1 MASTTS
7 ALSRYRPIVLAGAGA
22 TAAFSAYYLWSAFSA
37 EPQQGLRRSNAVHH
51 RRNPRHRLRSHPNE
65 DPEADGNPPATD
77 GAYPGLPYGVF
88 VVEDADNHGHRH
100 RFPLF
105 PGRLPDVDWF
115 RRVCH
120 HEQWMAEELVE
131 EAQRQFLENYL
142 EREVDTATRHSTRE
156 ETERLVR
163 RLLGW
168 GLPRPLVVTAI
179 SRHNRRLTEA
189 PHTDGAQDLAISAND
204 DETEAA
210 SWHEAESQA
219 GGMAVNDQ
227 NGDGHALRRTL
238 YYIAEDQA
246 RQKGIVHRGIT
257 CDGCST
263 TPIRGIRWRCTNC
276 IDYDLC
282 SDCEATNIHPKTHM
296 FQKVK
301 VPARYLG
308 YTRNPMPVYFPGNP
322 GYMPSIVPNTVR
334 KSLEEQ
340 TQYEPE
346 EIDGLWEQ
354 FTCLANVQW
363 DEDLEKLGAAIDRR
377 AFDKSFV
384 PRYTANI
391 PAPNL
396 VYDRVFA
403 FFDSNGDGLIGFK
416 EFVLGMNFIR
426 MSPHNRAKQRK
437 IFECYDID
445 GDNYVTRK
453 DFLRIFRAYYNI
465 LREKTRDMLMVAE
478 EHLSVA
484 GAMDTIES
492 SQPLS
497 SAFLGGPNFNRT
509 RPNVALRKTFDRFGD
524 PRPEH
529 DVVQENSQD
538 VEDRTQLIA
547 ESGEISLLNGRSSI
561 LEDSTVTV
569 GSVRQD
575 AVGDRW
581 RRREFYV
588 DEEEGFTTPDAPE
601 PDSADASANL
611 ANNVDGQ
618 TDMPN
623 GIFVRPSHSRSSSRV
638 RFADD
643 LESDARSDIS
653 TSSRPI
659 GERWGGY
666 EIPQAEEDL
675 GKDILY
681 QVTQQGCNEMLDPIF
696 KRKEDLAM
704 EVQATKSERQMW
716 RQKINEFVK
725 ETQEKTGADFKN
737 DPLVRS
743 PEAEELMK
751 VSLQFVSLVT
761 GRSWKTY
768 QTLKNKGT
776 IPAEDI
782 DALDGFVEEVFQPF
796 ERDLRQAEN
805 NGISN
810 EAYKNFIASA
820 RSLIAKAAK
829 RISETKNESET
840 STETQKRDA
849 RLEVDL
855 VDMQLDELFERSNL
869 LTESEHHDS
878 AERTRRSEEPGR
890 EVNGETHNTSGH
902 ESSEDRE
909 LRWLELMMHA
919 RPSSPQPD
927 ARILETRR
935 EDLRPRSH
943 RSNSPPGDPTLPQFR
958 PNSVPSNP
966 PQGSILPMPNL
977 NLPTNTTAPPERPVT
992 PEIIAPAPP
1001 PAQTPTQPRRDP
1013 TMPQFRPNSERD
1025 IHPPSVHPPRSSS
1038 LNPPPAPVAE
1048 QTAPS
1053 ISRQASPAPAPSHAN
1068 EPTLFIPIS
1077 SETSASDSSDED
1089 TPSSDESTS
1098 AEEDDDDDD
1107 DDAAIDIP
1115 MRPSDIRDLPE
1126 EFLSLVSTA
1135 IREQRVRDAINSSSA
1150 AARAPNTY
1158 LTTAYTRQH
1167 DHRDAP
1173 DERRLARLAMLDG
1186 AESEIKKVGR
1196 GRIGFDE
1203 FSEMMSGPA
1212 GGALVFVEGWL
1223 ELGSL

>member
-7 ALSRYRPIVLAGAGA
+7 ALSRHRPIVLTVAGAA
-22 TAAFSAYYLWSAFSA
+22 AAYSAYLLWAAFAHP
-37 EPQQGLRRSNAVHH
+37 PQSTLHRSNAVHR
-51 RRNPRHRLRSHPNE
+51 RRNPRRRTRSNRNDDPN
-65 DPEADGNPPATD
+65 ADAQADATESVHL
-77 GAYPGLPYGVF
+77 GPPYGVF
-88 VVEDADNHGHRH
+88 VVEDAENHGHRH

-120 HEQWMAEELVE
+120 HEDWMAEELAE
-131 EAQRQFLENYL
+131 EAQRQFLDNYL
-142 EREVDTATRHSTRE
+142 EREVDPTTHLSPSH
-156 ETERLVR
+156 ETSRIYR
-163 RLLGW
+163 RLIHW
-168 GLPRPLVVTAI
+168 GLPRAQIVAAFV
-179 SRHNRRLTEA
+179 RHNRRNIGA
-189 PHTDGAQDLAISAND
+189 PQTDGTQDLAIPAND

-322 GYMPSIVPNTVR
+322 GYMPSIVPNAVR

-363 DEDLEKLGAAIDRR
+363 DEDPEKLGAAIDRR

-426 MSPHNRAKQRK
+426 MSPHSRSKLRK

-497 SAFLGGPNFNRT
+497 SAFLGGPNFNRP
-509 RPNVALRKTFDRFGD
+509 RSNVRQKTLDRFGD
-524 PRPEH
+524 PHPEDGVVRENGH
-529 DVVQENSQD
+529 DVE
-538 VEDRTQLIA
+538 ERAQLIA
-547 ESGEISLLNGRSSI
+547 DSGTFRLTNSRGSI
-561 LEDSTVTV
+561 VDDSQQSVEQ
-569 GSVRQD
+569 VRQE

-581 RRREFYV
+581 RRREFYI
-588 DEEEGFTTPDAPE
+588 DEEEGFTAPDSQELPSTDAP
-601 PDSADASANL
+601 PDVTST
-611 ANNVDGQ
+611 VEGQ
-618 TDMPN
+618 SDIPN
-623 GIFVRPSHSRSSSRV
+623 GIFTRPTHSRSSSRV

-653 TSSRPI
+653 TSSRPV

-704 EVQATKSERQMW
+704 EVQATKTERQMW

-725 ETQEKTGADFKN
+725 DMEEKTGADFKN

-776 IPAEDI
+776 IPDEDI

-810 EAYKNFIASA
+810 EAYKNFITSA

-829 RISETKNESET
+829 RISETKNDPGAT
-840 STETQKRDA
+840 TDIQKREA

-869 LTESEHHDS
+869 LTDGERDNT
-878 AERTRRSEEPGR
+878 ERTRRSEEPER
-890 EVNGETHNTSGH
+890 EVNGETNSAPERETSQ
-902 ESSEDRE
+902 DRE
-909 LRWLELMMHA
+909 LRWLEHLMRG
-919 RPSSPQPD
+919 RPSSPPPD
-927 ARILETRR
+927 SRILEARR
-935 EDLRPRSH
+935 EQVRS
-943 RSNSPPGDPTLPQFR
+943 RNQRTDSPPRDPTMPQFR
-958 PNSVPSNP
+958 PNSLPAQENF
-966 PQGSILPMPNL
+966 LPMPNP
-977 NLPTNTTAPPERPVT
+977 NLPTNTTAPPERPSA
-992 PEIIAPAPP
+992 PEIIPPAPP
-1001 PAQTPTQPRRDP
+1001 VEQTPSVPHRDP
-1013 TMPQFRPNSERD
+1013 TLPQFRPNSERD
-1025 IHPPSVHPPRSSS
+1025 IHPPRTSS
-1038 LNPPPAPVAE
+1038 LIPPPAPIQE
-1048 QTAPS
+1048 TTPS
-1053 ISRQASPAPAPSHAN
+1053 ISRQPSPAPAPSHAN
-1068 EPTLFIPIS
+1068 EPTLFIPVS
-1077 SETSASDSSDED
+1077 SETSASDSSSDD
-1089 TPSSDESTS
+1089 TPSSGESTS
-1098 AEEDDDDDD
+1098 AEEDEDDDDNT
-1107 DDAAIDIP
+1107 DADVS
-1115 MRPSDIRDLPE
+1115 MRPSDLRDLPE

-1150 AARAPNTY
+1150 AARAPNAY
-1158 LTTAYTRQH
+1158 LTAAYARQR

-1173 DERRLARLAMLDG
+1173 DERRLARLAMLEG
-1186 AESEIKKVGR
+1186 AESEIRKLGR
-1196 GRIGFDE
+1196 GRISFEE
-1203 FSEMMSGPA
+1203 FAEIMQGSG

>member
-7 ALSRYRPIVLAGAGA
+7 ALSRYRPIVITVAGA
-22 TAAFSAYYLWSAFSA
+22 AACFSAYLLWSTITA
-37 EPQQGLRRSNAVHH
+37 EPAQGLQRSNAVHH
-51 RRNPRHRLRSHPNE
+51 RRNPRRRTRSHHN
-65 DPEADGNPPATD
+65 DDADADARTDATD
-77 GAYPGLPYGVF
+77 TGRPYGIF

-120 HEQWMAEELVE
+120 HEQWMAEELAE
-131 EAQRQFLENYL
+131 EAQRQFLDNYL
-142 EREVDTATRHSTRE
+142 EREVDSSTQLSTRQ
-156 ETERLVR
+156 ETERIYR
-163 RLLGW
+163 RLLNW
-168 GLPRPLVVTAI
+168 GLPRAQI
-179 SRHNRRLTEA
+179 MAAFGRHNRRVTGVSQ
-189 PHTDGAQDLAISAND
+189 TDGTQDLAIPAND

-322 GYMPSIVPNTVR
+322 GYMPSIVPNAVR

-363 DEDLEKLGAAIDRR
+363 DEDPEKLGAAIDRR

-426 MSPHNRAKQRK
+426 MSPHSRAKLRK

-445 GDNYVTRK
+445 GDSYVTRK

-497 SAFLGGPNFNRT
+497 SAFLGGPNFNRQ
-509 RPNVALRKTFDRFGD
+509 RPSASLRKTFDRFGD
-524 PRPEH
+524 PLEDDVIREDGH
-529 DVVQENSQD
+529 DI
-538 VEDRTQLIA
+538 EDRSQLIA
-547 ESGEISLLNGRSSI
+547 DSGELRIANSRAPGQ
-561 LEDSTVTV
+561 TVEQ
-569 GSVRQD
+569 VRQE
-575 AVGDRW
+575 AVADRW
-581 RRREFYV
+581 RRREFYI
-588 DEEEGFTTPDAPE
+588 DEEEGLAAPDSSEPDHFDAP
-601 PDSADASANL
+601 ADVASTI
-611 ANNVDGQ
+611 DGHV
-618 TDMPN
+618 DMPN
-623 GIFVRPSHSRSSSRV
+623 GVYVRPSHSRSSSRV

-696 KRKEDLAM
+696 KRKEDIAM
-704 EVQATKSERQMW
+704 EVQATKSERQLW
-716 RQKINEFVK
+716 RQRINEFIK
-725 ETQEKTGADFKN
+725 DMEEKTGADFKN

-751 VSLQFVSLVT
+751 VSLQFVALVT

-768 QTLKNKGT
+768 QTLKNKGF
-776 IPAEDI
+776 IPNEDI

-810 EAYKNFIASA
+810 EAYKSFISSA
-820 RSLIAKAAK
+820 RSLIAKAAR
-829 RISETKNESET
+829 RISETKNEPGT
-840 STETQKRDA
+840 ATDTQKREA

-869 LTESEHHDS
+869 LTDGDRDR
-878 AERTRRSEEPGR
+878 ARRSEEPDR
-890 EVNGETHNTSGH
+890 EVNGETNNADGG
-902 ESSEDRE
+902 EASENPE
-909 LRWLELMMHA
+909 IRWLELVMS
-919 RPSSPQPD
+919 RPSDTRTSGQ
-927 ARILETRR
+927 RR
-935 EDLRPRSH
+935 EQASARSQ
-943 RSNSPPGDPTLPQFR
+943 RAASPPGDPTLPQFR
-958 PNSVPSNP
+958 PNSIPSNP
-966 PQGSILPMPNL
+966 AQASFLPMPS
-977 NLPTNTTAPPERPVT
+977 LPTNTTAPPERPQT
-992 PEIIAPAPP
+992 PEIIPPAPP
-1001 PAQTPTQPRRDP
+1001 LEQAEPLRDP

-1025 IHPPSVHPPRSSS
+1025 IHPPRASS
-1038 LNPPPAPVAE
+1038 LNPPPTPVPQGSA
-1048 QTAPS
+1048 TRT
-1053 ISRQASPAPAPSHAN
+1053 SRQASPAPAPSHAN

-1077 SETSASDSSDED
+1077 SEASTSDSSSED
-1089 TPSSDESTS
+1089 TPSSGESTS
-1098 AEEDDDDDD
+1098 AEEDEDDDDED
-1107 DDAAIDIP
+1107 EDTAAEIR

-1135 IREQRVRDAINSSSA
+1135 IREQRVRDAINHSSA
-1150 AARAPNTY
+1150 AARAPNVY
-1158 LTTAYTRQH
+1158 LSTAYARQR
-1167 DHRDAP
+1167 DHREAP
-1173 DERRLARLAMLDG
+1173 DERRMARLAMLDG

-1203 FSEMMSGPA
+1203 FAEMMQGPA
-1212 GGALVFVEGWL
+1212 GGALAFVEGWL